1 MPGRQN
7 GPRRR
12 TPSQGARRAGGS
24 GPSAGRGPR
33 GVNLWP
39 RRIITG
45 TGLLVVVALL
55 VWGAVS
61 AVRALLTGS
70 PPDPQPQSAAQS
82 GTDASGYPLGADQ
95 RATAD
100 GIVTGDTTVDVPV
113 CLEPNLVVRATASG
127 ATSGQAVPIDVSLRN
142 RGSVACRVGLSS
154 LAVTITTGNLTVYD
168 SAACDQGAESEQ
180 VLLLSPD
187 RTWSGTLGWDGLV
200 HANGCAA
207 PPGGERAADPGTYQL
222 RVLLDGKDTGNHVVF
237 DVGAAPS
244 PKPSPP
250 PQPQSGGQSGAQSR

>member
-100 GIVTGDTTVDVPV
+100 GIVTGDTTVDIPV
-113 CLEPNLVVRATASG
+113 CLEPNLEVRATASG

-200 HANGCAA
+200 HVNGCAA

-222 RVLLDGKDTGNHVVF
+222 RVFLDGKDTGNHVVF
-237 DVGAAPS
+237 DVGAALP
-244 PKPSPP
+244 PKPSPA
-250 PQPQSGGQSGAQSR
+250 PQSQSGVQSG

>member
-24 GPSAGRGPR
+24 TRS
-33 GVNLWP
+33 VNLWP

-45 TGLLVVVALL
+45 TGLLVVAALL
-55 VWGAVS
+55 VWSAVS
-61 AVRALLTGS
+61 VVKALLAGS
-70 PPDPQPQSAAQS
+70 PPDPQPQSASQS
-82 GTDASGYPLGADQ
+82 GADASGYPLGADQ

-100 GIVTGDTTVDVPV
+100 GIVTGNATVDVPV
-113 CLEPNLVVRATASG
+113 CLEANLEVRATASD
-127 ATSGQAVPIDVSLRN
+127 ATSGQAVPIGVSLRN
-142 RGSVACRVGLSS
+142 RGGVACRVGLSS
-154 LAVTITTGNLTVYD
+154 LAVRITTGDLTVYD
-168 SAACDQGAESEQ
+168 SAACEQGAESEQ

-200 HANGCAA
+200 HVNGCAA

-222 RVLLDGKDTGNHVVF
+222 RVFLDGKDTGNHVVF
-237 DVGAAPS
+237 DVGAALP
-244 PKPSPP
+244 PKPSPA
-250 PQPQSGGQSGAQSR
+250 PQSQSGVQSG

>member
-1 MPGRQN
+1 M
-7 GPRRR
+7 
-12 TPSQGARRAGGS
+12 PSQGARRAGGS

-100 GIVTGDTTVDVPV
+100 GIVTGDTTVDIPV
-113 CLEPNLVVRATASG
+113 CLEPNLEVRATASD

-168 SAACDQGAESEQ
+168 SAA
-180 VLLLSPD
+180 
-187 RTWSGTLGWDGLV
+187 WNGTLGWDGLV